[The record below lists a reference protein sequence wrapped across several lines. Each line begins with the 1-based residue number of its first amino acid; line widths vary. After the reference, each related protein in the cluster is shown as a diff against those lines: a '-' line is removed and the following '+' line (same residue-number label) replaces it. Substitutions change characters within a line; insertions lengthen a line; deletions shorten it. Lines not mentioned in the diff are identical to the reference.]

1 MAVAIRA
8 VASTIFPFAGLIFA
22 AGAQTWVP
30 GRKHRKP
37 ISVTLRTAAFFLCA
51 ALPLQAAGTATGSA
65 KFIPTFAVYY
75 GGGPTLVAA
84 DAPILAK
91 FDLID
96 TDRFRYYEISPN
108 TWAAIKA
115 VNPYSQIYLYE
126 MGPEAPSYL
135 DSTPQVYLNSLGRYN
150 VSRGHA
156 MGSLNGDH
164 PELFLLDSLG
174 NRIYNVNYSNPAA
187 NQYWHLMDFGAAA
200 YQSYWLTAVKA
211 DIVYQPWIA
220 DGVFA
225 DNCIARNFGGY
236 TAVPAKYPDNASWS
250 VAMNSFVKAI
260 TAGLRGVGQKSWC
273 NRGETRTLEGSAAW
287 RALDAS
293 ANPPDALMEE
303 GAFAV
308 GWGGDAVQFYQESEW
323 KRSVDTMGAIRNSK
337 VAMMSHTQLT
347 AGQAGTDN
355 FGKPVTFWQ
364 TLWYSLGS
372 FLLSKNDDLGNAYF
386 MFHGSAGYGKLWW
399 FDEYEKIDLGKA
411 TMTTRIEETSPPIT
425 GTAGWVHDG
434 SSRPWSGGSAAY
446 STTAGAQASLSFT
459 GTSVSWIGARGPQT
473 GIARVWLDGVL
484 VAEVDTYKTT
494 EEIQA
499 NVFSATGLAA
509 GNHTL
514 TIEVTGLKNA
524 ASTDTYIVVD
534 AFDVNPYNVT
544 TAVTANG
551 PANVYWR
558 EFEKGYVYVN
568 PTPADVASV
577 PLLQPGRQ
585 LTHDNINSPPESI
598 AMVGAIALNSHN
610 AAILL
615 KTPVKRLQEGD
626 AAVSGGPAGA
636 WVLRGQ
642 EVAAF
647 SGGAARSSNVPGATA
662 TLSFTGTAVSWIG
675 LRCSICG
682 IATVSIDGGAATSV
696 DTAGPAAPG
705 SPGLASEVV
714 LTASGLAASTHR
726 LVITVTGTT
735 TSGAAHIAVD
745 AFDVTP

>member
-1 MAVAIRA
+1 MSRTITAGCKPLTVA
-8 VASTIFPFAGLIFA
+8 
-22 AGAQTWVP
+22 
-30 GRKHRKP
+30 
-37 ISVTLRTAAFFLCA
+37 LRTAACALLLCA
-51 ALPLQAAGTATGSA
+51 ALPLQVAATATGSA
-65 KFIPTFAVYY
+65 KFIPTFLVYY
-75 GGGPTLVAA
+75 NGGPTLVTA
-84 DAPILAK
+84 DAPLLAK
-91 FDLID
+91 FDLLD
-96 TDRFRYYEISPN
+96 MERHRYYEMSPN

-115 VNPYSQIYLYE
+115 INPNVQIYLYE
-126 MGPEAPSYL
+126 MGSEAPSYL
-135 DSTPQVYLNSLGRYN
+135 DSTPQVFLNGLGRYN
-150 VSRGHA
+150 ISRGHP

-174 NRIYNVNYSNPAA
+174 NRIYNVPYANPAA
-187 NQYWHLMDFGAAA
+187 NQYWYLMDFGTAA
-200 YQSYWLTAVKA
+200 YQSYWLTAVQA
-211 DIVYQPWIA
+211 DIVNQPWVA

-225 DNCIARNFGGY
+225 DNCTALNFGPY
-236 TAVPAKYPDNASWS
+236 TAVPAKYPNTATWN
-250 VAMNSFVKAI
+250 VAMNSFASAI
-260 TAGLRGVGQKSWC
+260 TAGMHGFGQKSWC
-273 NRGETRTLEGSAAW
+273 NRGATTMLEGSAAW

-308 GWGGDAVQFYQESEW
+308 EWGYAAVQFYAESGW
-323 KRSVDTMGAIRNSK
+323 KRQVDTMGAIRKSK

-347 AGQAGTDN
+347 EGQAGTDN
-355 FGKPVTFWQ
+355 WGKAVTFWQ

-386 MFHGSAGYGKLWW
+386 MFHGSGGYNKIWW
-399 FDEYEKIDLGKA
+399 FDEYDKIDLGKA
-411 TMTTRIEETSPPIT
+411 TMTTRTEQTSPSVIA
-425 GTAGWVHDG
+425 TAGWVQDG

-446 STTAGAQASLSFT
+446 STTAGTQATFTFT

-473 GIARVWLDGVL
+473 GIARVLLDGVL

-499 NVFSATGLAA
+499 NVFSASGLAA

-534 AFDVNPYNVT
+534 AFDVNPYSVT

-551 PANVYWR
+551 LANVYWR

-568 PTPADVASV
+568 PTPNDVASV
-577 PLLQPGRQ
+577 PLLQPARQ
-585 LTHDNINSPPESI
+585 LTHDNMNSPPESI
-598 AMVGAIALNSHN
+598 PIVGAIALNSHN

-615 KTPVKRLQEGD
+615 KTPVERLQED
-626 AAVSGGPAGA
+626 NAAVSGRPASA
-636 WVLRGQ
+636 WVRRGP

-647 SGGAARSSNVPGATA
+647 SGGAAGSSNVPSATA
-662 TLSFTGTAVSWIG
+662 ALSFTGTAVSWIG
-675 LRCSICG
+675 LECSVCG

-696 DTAGPAAPG
+696 DTAGAAIPG
-705 SPGLASEVV
+705 SPGLASKTVF
-714 LTASGLAASTHR
+714 TASGLAAGTHS

-735 TSGAAHIAVD
+735 TSGGAHIVVD